1 MSDLISRQD
10 AIDAVTRAIWHY
22 PNESYK
28 NLNVY
33 EVTEALVSDAIK
45 SLPSAEP
52 QTVFID
58 GVGHFPKISATSQS
72 LTKPNKS
79 CEDDL
84 ISRQE
89 AVKQFCGHC
98 KGQNEPCEHRQS
110 CKTMKVLKS
119 LPSAKPKTGHAETA
133 SSGVTVWA
141 VCSECK
147 KPIDLWDN
155 YCRSCGA
162 RMNGGEEE

>member
-58 GVGHFPKISATSQS
+58 GVGHFPKISATLQN
-72 LTKPNKS
+72 LTKPNKTIAK
-79 CEDDL
+79 L
-84 ISRQE
+84 P
-89 AVKQFCGHC
+89 AA
-98 KGQNEPCEHRQS
+98 EPTLRERAL
-110 CKTMKVLKS
+110 ML
-119 LPSAKPKTGHAETA
+119 LLN
-133 SSGVTVWA
+133 WA
-141 VCSECK
+141 VECGFGY
-147 KPIDLWDN
+147 DN
-155 YCRSCGA
+155 FPEEYERYKDEIEDMSYFDGMIYIA
-162 RMNGGEEE
+162 EKEVGWNG